1 MNIDVGESLCA
12 SWLKRCK
19 GCFVVQTNWRML
31 NSCINSDDEIKG
43 IVEGVEVL
51 LRDRCSVALK
61 RTKTGK
67 FVYWDVECDVLGL
80 SLPRNQDP
88 PMPYAVEIA
97 CHLRGK
103 GLHYSAYDKNQG
115 KKMNVSVPKVCSK
128 MLKIALSIYGITG
141 LKRGTFIFVS
151 PFVSCDIKDAILEC
165 FKTMEEGLR
174 EHDFDTHFVFYGN
187 DDFYTKIE
195 QPALKAARK
204 GRSIMADELYL
215 RSVEIHDFMNAG
227 NEAICGRKKF

>member
-31 NSCINSDDEIKG
+31 SRFTNSDDEIKE
-43 IVEGVEVL
+43 IVEDVEAL
-51 LRDRCSVALK
+51 LRDRCGVALK
-61 RTKTGK
+61 RTKAGK

-80 SLPRNQDP
+80 SLPRNQEP

-128 MLKIALSIYGITG
+128 MLKIALSIYSITG
-141 LKRGTFIFVS
+141 LKRGTFVFVS
-151 PFVSCDIKDAILEC
+151 PFVPSDIKDAILEC
-165 FKTMEEGLR
+165 FKTMEEGFKKR
-174 EHDFDTHFVFYGN
+174 DFDIHFVFYGN
-187 DDFYTKIE
+187 EDFYKMIE
-195 QPALKAARK
+195 ESALKAARK

-215 RSVEIHDFMNAG
+215 RSVEIHGFMKA
-227 NEAICGRKKF
+227 